1 MASAGSKCIPVTGF
15 TYKQA
20 ITATFGVIFDT
31 KFLPMQLIYEGKI
44 SQSLPWFKFH
54 NSFSL
59 SVNPKHFNKT
69 EESVKLLNEIAT
81 SYVAAWRYNTKQEQ
95 QLIDLYWNIRTS
107 ASRWFYYKT
116 LLWNFKYCRV
126 QIEKVSYWLSS
137 KQSMSNHVSLC

>member
-1 MASAGSKCIPVTGF
+1 MAVSNHTIASAGSKCIPVTEF

-44 SQSLPWFKFH
+44 SQSLPWFKSH

-59 SVNPKHFNKT
+59 SVNPKHFNNT
-69 EESVKLLNEIAT
+69 EESVKFLNEIAT

-95 QLIDLYWNIRTS
+95 QLIDLY
-107 ASRWFYYKT
+107 
-116 LLWNFKYCRV
+116 
-126 QIEKVSYWLSS
+126 
-137 KQSMSNHVSLC
+137 